1 MQSNNFK
8 VETKNTT
15 ERVLLSVKGNLTS
28 SNALSFKETVM
39 GLLHTEGKD
48 CHIDISQVDALD
60 LTGVNALVVA
70 HSKTQEM
77 GRELVI
83 LSSASNP
90 AEELLYLTQFID
102 VFQFQRAS

>member
-1 MQSNNFK
+1 MQSNNFE
-8 VETKNTT
+8 VETNNTLGK
-15 ERVLLSVKGNLTS
+15 VVLSVRGSLTS

-39 GLLHTEGKD
+39 NLIHTECKD
-48 CHIDISQVDALD
+48 CHIDISQVNALD
-60 LTGVNALVVA
+60 LTGVNALVIA
-70 HSKTQEM
+70 HSKTQEI
-77 GRELVI
+77 GKQLVI